1 MGQIYDMMVAF
12 FQKAKW
18 AVRTDEAN
26 AVLRMSYQGENAL
39 YACYGCAFEDRNT
52 FAFYTV
58 APTNVPGETRQ
69 TVAEYLTLANYGLM
83 IGNFE
88 LDLDD
93 GEVRFKTS
101 IDVKDDR
108 LSLALL
114 KQLIYTNVYTT
125 DKYWPGIMSILH
137 NAASAKEAIANIDE

>member
-1 MGQIYDMMVAF
+1 M
-12 FQKAKW
+12 
-18 AVRTDEAN
+18 
-26 AVLRMSYQGENAL
+26 
-39 YACYGCAFEDRNT
+39 
-52 FAFYTV
+52 
-58 APTNVPGETRQ
+58 
-69 TVAEYLTLANYGLM
+69 
-83 IGNFE
+83 
-88 LDLDD
+88 
-93 GEVRFKTS
+93 RFKTS